1 MTHVADSAQSAHPRA
16 SGAPGAWLRAGV
28 VLLLLGATV
37 GAALDGIHVRTDT
50 LVYPT
55 PDFLRMEWWVP
66 PLFAAAGLA
75 VGLAR
80 PLWERLLDRRTPA
93 PSAPIVGLGMAL
105 FIASYA
111 LSGLLPWAWSSVALV
126 LAVLAAVTWAAC
138 DRTGLGVFLAGA
150 TALLGTSVEIMLV
163 REDLFAYVRP
173 DIAGVPGWLPWLYVT
188 AALAVG
194 NLGKFLV
201 DR

>member
-1 MTHVADSAQSAHPRA
+1 MTDVAESAQPAHSRA
-16 SGAPGAWLRAGV
+16 SDAPGAWGRAAL

-37 GAALDGIHVRTDT
+37 GPALDGIHVRTDT

-75 VGLAR
+75 IGLAR
-80 PLWERLLDRRTPA
+80 PLWERMLDRRTATPPA
-93 PSAPIVGLGMAL
+93 WVVALAMAI

-126 LAVLAAVTWAAC
+126 LAVLAAVTWAVC
-138 DRTGLGVFLAGA
+138 DRSGLGVFLAGS

-188 AALAVG
+188 AAIAVG
-194 NLGKFLV
+194 NLGKYLV

>member
-1 MTHVADSAQSAHPRA
+1 MTDVAESAQPAHSRA
-16 SGAPGAWLRAGV
+16 SDAPGSWGRAAL
-28 VLLLLGATV
+28 VLVLLGATV
-37 GAALDGIHVRTDT
+37 GPALDGIHVRTDT

-75 VGLAR
+75 IGLAR
-80 PLWERLLDRRTPA
+80 PLWERMLDRRTATPRA
-93 PSAPIVGLGMAL
+93 PVVALAMAI

-126 LAVLAAVTWAAC
+126 LAVLAAVTWAVC
-138 DRTGLGVFLAGA
+138 DRSGLGVFLAGS

-188 AALAVG
+188 AAIAVG
-194 NLGKFLV
+194 NLGKYLV
-201 DR
+201 DG